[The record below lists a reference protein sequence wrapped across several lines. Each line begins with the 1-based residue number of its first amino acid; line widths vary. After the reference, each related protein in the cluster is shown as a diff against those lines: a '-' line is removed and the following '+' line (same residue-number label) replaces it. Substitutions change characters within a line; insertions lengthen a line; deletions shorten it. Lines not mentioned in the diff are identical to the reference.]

1 MQKFNTFTKNLSKR
15 FISINNSI
23 ESYFNKFNDLKSRF
37 KKSKLDK
44 NNKVFIVIGAIF
56 LIVVGYF
63 SMPIMYDVNK
73 IKSGIKNQI
82 FSRHNI
88 NIQFNEKLSYG
99 FFPKPH
105 FYSKNLTIIHDG
117 KNIANIKNFKTYI
130 SIDRL
135 FAMNYLSLKD
145 IVFKNIDFKINKDD
159 LVFFSSLLASK
170 SNENYLILKNG
181 NIFFQDED
189 EELLFINKISK
200 NKIFYD
206 FKNFENVLSL
216 NNEIFNIPYQL
227 IIKNNEVE
235 KKLFLKFNS
244 KKIRL
249 SIDSENDYNKEKI
262 NGLLSALLINET
274 TKLNYNISKNSLI
287 FKSEDKRNNY
297 QGSIDFKPFYLS
309 ANFDYNM
316 IKTKN
321 LFSEE
326 SIFTDLIK
334 SEIFNN
340 RNLNIDLNFSAKNIN
355 DLNGLNKLD
364 LKISMAN
371 GNISPSGSRVMWK
384 DDLEIK
390 LEDSL
395 LTYDKDQIYIL
406 TKIIIDIKDV
416 DDFYRSFQIPKKFR
430 KKIEKIEFDVNYNL
444 TEKKLNFDFV
454 KIDNKSDDNL
464 AEFIN
469 SFNQSEKKIINKI
482 VFKNFVNKFFSAY
495 AG

>member
-1 MQKFNTFTKNLSKR
+1 MQKSNSFTKKLSKR

-23 ESYFNKFNDLKSRF
+23 ENFFNKINYYKTRF

-44 NNKVFIVIGAIF
+44 NNKVFAVIGAI
-56 LIVVGYF
+56 LLLVVVYF
-63 SMPIMYDVNK
+63 SMPTMYDVSK

-82 FSRHNI
+82 LLRHNI
-88 NIQFNEKLSYG
+88 DVQFNEKLSYG
-99 FFPKPH
+99 LLPKPH
-105 FYSKNLTIIHDG
+105 FSSKNLTIIHNG

-145 IVFKNIDFKINKDD
+145 IIFKNIDFKINKDD
-159 LVFFSSLLASK
+159 LIFFTNLLFSK

-181 NIFFQDED
+181 NVFFQDEND
-189 EELLFINKISK
+189 ELLFINKISK

-206 FKNFENVLSL
+206 FKNFENILSL

-227 IIKNNEVE
+227 IVKNNDIE

-249 SIDSENDYNKEKI
+249 SIDSQNDYNKDNIKGI
-262 NGLLSALLINET
+262 LSALLINET
-274 TKLNYNISKNSLI
+274 TKLNYDISKNSLV

-297 QGSIDFKPFYLS
+297 YGTIDFKPFYLS
-309 ANFDYNM
+309 ANFNYNM

-321 LFSEE
+321 LFSDE
-326 SIFTDLIK
+326 SILIDLIK

-340 RNLNIDLNFSAKNIN
+340 KNLNVDLNLSAKNIN

-364 LKISMAN
+364 FKILMAN

-395 LTYDKDQIYIL
+395 LVYDKEQIYIL
-406 TKIIIDIKDV
+406 TKIIIDIKDI
-416 DDFYRSFQIPKKFR
+416 DDFYRSFQIPKKYR
-430 KKIEKIEFDVNYNL
+430 KKIKKIEFDVNYNL
-444 TEKKLNFDFV
+444 TKKIINFDFV

-464 AEFIN
+464 TKFIN
-469 SFNQSEKKIINKI
+469 SFNQNEKKIINKI
-482 VFKNFVNKFFSAY
+482 VFKNFVNKFFNVY